1 MTPTPETDAHMLGG
15 SYSFDGDF
23 ARKLERERDEA
34 IKQLDRICKEG
45 FGNDDTIG
53 LEPADDYVLRQLK
66 NERDEARQ
74 KLAVFQDLLNN
85 LADPLEMIINYW
97 DQDERLESMTA
108 ACWNAVGTAEKAL
121 QKIKPHLTWY
131 DR

>member
-1 MTPTPETDAHMLGG
+1 MSDTPRADEVIEGYDAARGIMLEKL
-15 SYSFDGDF
+15 
-23 ARKLERERDEA
+23 AKELERELNA
-34 IKQLDRICKEG
+34 AHNQLDRICKDG

-74 KLAVFQDLLNN
+74 KLAVFQELLND
-85 LADPLEMIINYW
+85 LADPLEIIINYW

-108 ACWNAVGTAEKAL
+108 ACWNTVGTAEKAL
-121 QKIKPHLTWY
+121 QKIRPHLT
-131 DR
+131 